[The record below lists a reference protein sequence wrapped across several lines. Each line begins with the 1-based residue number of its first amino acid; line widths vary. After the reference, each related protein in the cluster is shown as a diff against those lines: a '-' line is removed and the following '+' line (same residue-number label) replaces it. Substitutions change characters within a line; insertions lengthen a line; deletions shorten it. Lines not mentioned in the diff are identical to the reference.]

1 MGENLKTI
9 WHQKW
14 LLDKVKE
21 YVKNIYLEKVKKNE

>member
-1 MGENLKTI
+1 MGENLKPV
-9 WHQKW
+9 WCQKW